1 MTLFFGCRTHD
12 DILFEEE
19 LKEYYKN
26 GTLSSL
32 RMAFSRENPKEYVTD
47 FMDLQMIQDHLTLD
61 GVIYV
66 CGSSNMGKDVTNKI
80 EDMYK

>member
-26 GTLSSL
+26 GTLNSL
-32 RMAFSRENPKEYVTD
+32 KMAFSRENPKEYVTD
-47 FMDLQMIQDHLTLD
+47 FMDL
-61 GVIYV
+61 
-66 CGSSNMGKDVTNKI
+66 
-80 EDMYK
+80 